1 MSSFRRA
8 SFLVA
13 LGLACCLVF
22 GVQSHPMTLDDRAV
36 SPIALEGRSSTS
48 PLTLERRETSPMT
61 LERRRTITMRIKG
74 HDYTLKSISS
84 YEQGQNSVTYRVVG
98 GFEGVAAIVK
108 IIDSPSKAV
117 SDNAKKET
125 KVLRK
130 AAVNQ
135 LLHYEKEKKSS
146 GVYKWILVLQD
157 IHENYPQPGDQLAP
171 LHEILNENPDIDPAT
186 AVRHVRDLALRQV
199 TALADHG
206 NFVYVVFLNPGS
218 DSFHSFFCMFD
229 DSETD
234 TATFNPSTF
243 SPTGSSPQPTLST
256 TVSRVSSTSAV
267 VSSRAADRRRLGG
280 QTLLRKREKMRR
292 PTTRLVM

>member
-1 MSSFRRA
+1 MYSPSA
-8 SFLVA
+8 YYVSYSEDSLS
-13 LGLACCLVF
+13 LTLYHDDD
-22 GVQSHPMTLDDRAV
+22 SPMTLDDRAV

-130 AAVNQ
+130 V
-135 LLHYEKEKKSS
+135 SFC
-146 GVYKWILVLQD
+146 
-157 IHENYPQPGDQLAP
+157 
-171 LHEILNENPDIDPAT
+171 
-186 AVRHVRDLALRQV
+186 LR
-199 TALADHG
+199 LI
-206 NFVYVVFLNPGS
+206 
-218 DSFHSFFCMFD
+218 DSFTNF
-229 DSETD
+229 
-234 TATFNPSTF
+234 
-243 SPTGSSPQPTLST
+243 
-256 TVSRVSSTSAV
+256 
-267 VSSRAADRRRLGG
+267 
-280 QTLLRKREKMRR
+280 
-292 PTTRLVM
+292 